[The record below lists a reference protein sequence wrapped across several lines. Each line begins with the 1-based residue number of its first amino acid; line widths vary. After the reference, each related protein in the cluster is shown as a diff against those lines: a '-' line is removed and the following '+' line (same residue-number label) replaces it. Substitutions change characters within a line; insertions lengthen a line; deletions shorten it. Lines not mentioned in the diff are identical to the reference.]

1 LYPARI
7 SHILVSTTASGR
19 FAMKH
24 DSRGTVLRFPSALA
38 CLGIVLCLSAF
49 SIEVRPAAA
58 TADQQQ
64 KGLALVARA
73 TQLQGL
79 LAPDTGSFR
88 LRAHV
93 ELFGL
98 VEGTREGEYILMAAS
113 HAQWFEQVRFP
124 GYSELTG
131 VYDGQAWRKRNVID
145 KPFRFHEVSEMLNPA
160 KHLRLSPNAEVKK
173 LSQRDVR
180 GVNAFCIEVS
190 PTGDL
195 WQKDTAGRAAISP
208 VGISKDSQV
217 TLCFDP
223 ASGALLSAA
232 YSNALPRYEY
242 EGQVTLGNKV
252 FPKVLRCFEGNE
264 LAAEA
269 TVEELAREESR
280 DPAGFAPPAGAD
292 KWPYCETPELPQ
304 LVDKRKMNQ
313 DLLAS
318 AKARRQYGTVICLA
332 EVGADGLIHDLAVLQ
347 WRGMFSLAVK
357 EAVSVWRYAP
367 ATCNGVPVPSKIYLA
382 YTFPP

>member
-1 LYPARI
+1 MNR
-7 SHILVSTTASGR
+7 
-19 FAMKH
+19 
-24 DSRGTVLRFPSALA
+24 DSRGIVRRFPSAVA
-38 CLGIVLCLSAF
+38 CLGIVLCLTASSIAVPQASAA
-49 SIEVRPAAA
+49 E
-58 TADQQQ
+58 DQQQ
-64 KGLALVARA
+64 KGIALVARA
-73 TQLQGL
+73 TQLQRL
-79 LAPDTGSFR
+79 LAPDTGPFR

-93 ELFGL
+93 KLLGL
-98 VEGTREGEYILMAAS
+98 VEGTREGDYVLMAAS

-145 KPFRFHEVSEMLNPA
+145 KPFRFHEVSELLSPA
-160 KHLRLSPNAEVKK
+160 RHLRLPANTEVKK
-173 LSQRDVR
+173 LWQKDVR

-190 PTGDL
+190 PTGFL
-195 WQKDTAGRAAISP
+195 WQKDTAGKAAISP
-208 VGISKDSQV
+208 VGISKDSQA

-264 LAAEA
+264 LVVEA
-269 TVEELAREESR
+269 TVQELAKEESQ

-292 KWPYCETPELPQ
+292 KGPYCETPEVPR
-304 LVDKRKMNQ
+304 LVEKKQMNEE
-313 DLLAS
+313 LLVS
-318 AKARRQYGTVICLA
+318 AKARRQFGTVICLA
-332 EVGADGLIHDLAVLQ
+332 EIGTDGLIHDLAVLQ
-347 WRGMFSLAVK
+347 WRGIFSLAVK
-357 EAVSVWRYAP
+357 QAVKDWRYAP
-367 ATCNGVPVPSKIYLA
+367 ATCNGVPVPSEIYLA

>member
-1 LYPARI
+1 
-7 SHILVSTTASGR
+7 
-19 FAMKH
+19 MKY
-24 DSRGTVLRFPSALA
+24 DPRGTVRWFPSALA
-38 CLGIVLCLSAF
+38 GLEILLCVTAF
-49 SIEVRPAAA
+49 SIGVRQA
-58 TADQQQ
+58 TATEDQQQ

-73 TQLQGL
+73 TQLQKL
-79 LAPDTGSFR
+79 LAPDTGSFH

-93 ELFGL
+93 KLFGL
-98 VEGTREGEYILMAAS
+98 VEGTREGEYVLMAAS

-131 VYDGQAWRKRNVID
+131 VYDGQAWSKRNVID
-145 KPFRFHEVSEMLNPA
+145 KPFRFHEVSEMLSPA

-173 LSQRDVR
+173 LWQKDVR

-195 WQKDTAGRAAISP
+195 WQKDTAGKAAIST

-252 FPKVLRCFEGNE
+252 FPKVLRCFEGKD
-264 LAAEA
+264 LAVEA
-269 TVEELAREESR
+269 TVEDLVKEEAR
-280 DPAGFAPPAGAD
+280 DPVGFAPPAGAD
-292 KWPYCETPELPQ
+292 SWPYCANPEPPQ
-304 LVDKRKMNQ
+304 LVEKKKLDEGFLVYGKV
-313 DLLAS
+313 
-318 AKARRQYGTVICLA
+318 RRQYGTVYSLA
-332 EVGADGLIHDLAVLQ
+332 EVGADGQIHDFTWLQGRSGALA
-347 WRGMFSLAVK
+347 GAVK
-357 EAVSVWRYAP
+357 DAVKDWRYKP
-367 ATCNGVPVPSKIYLA
+367 VLCNGVPVPMTIYLA

>member
-1 LYPARI
+1 
-7 SHILVSTTASGR
+7 
-19 FAMKH
+19 MKH
-24 DSRGTVLRFPSALA
+24 DTLGIVRRFPSALT
-38 CLGIVLCLSAF
+38 CLGIVLCLTSF
-49 SIEVRPAAA
+49 SIAVPQAAA
-58 TADQQQ
+58 TEDQQQ

-73 TQLQGL
+73 AQLQEL
-79 LAPDTGSFR
+79 LAPDTGPFR

-93 ELFGL
+93 KLLGL
-98 VEGTREGEYILMAAS
+98 VEGTREGEYVLMAAS

-160 KHLRLSPNAEVKK
+160 RHLRLSPNAEVKK
-173 LSQRDVR
+173 LWQKDV
-180 GVNAFCIEVS
+180 GAVNAFCIEVS

-195 WQKDTAGRAAISP
+195 WQKDTAGKAAISP

-232 YSNALPRYEY
+232 YSNSLPRFEY

-269 TVEELAREESR
+269 TVLELAKEEGQ
-280 DPAGFAPPAGAD
+280 DPAGFAPPPGAD
-292 KWPYCETPELPQ
+292 KWPYCETPEVPRLVEKKQ
-304 LVDKRKMNQ
+304 LNEE
-313 DLLAS
+313 LLVS
-318 AKARRQYGTVICLA
+318 AKARHQFGTVICLA
-332 EVGADGLIHDLAVLQ
+332 EIGTDGLIHDLAVLQ
-347 WRGMFSLAVK
+347 WRGMFSLAIKQAVK
-357 EAVSVWRYAP
+357 DWRYKP
-367 ATCNGVPVPSKIYLA
+367 ATCNGVPVPSEIYLA

>member
-1 LYPARI
+1 
-7 SHILVSTTASGR
+7 
-19 FAMKH
+19 MEH
-24 DSRGTVLRFPSALA
+24 DTRGFVRRFPSALA
-38 CLGIVLCLSAF
+38 CLGIVLSLTASSLA
-49 SIEVRPAAA
+49 VPQAAA
-58 TADQQQ
+58 TEDPQQ
-64 KGLALVARA
+64 KGLALLARA
-73 TQLQGL
+73 AQLQGL

-93 ELFGL
+93 KLLGL
-98 VEGTREGEYILMAAS
+98 VEGTREGEYVLIAAS

-131 VYDGQAWRKRNVID
+131 VYDGQVWRKRNVID

-173 LSQRDVR
+173 LWQKNVG
-180 GVNAFCIEVS
+180 GVTAFCIEVS

-195 WQKDTAGRAAISP
+195 WQKDTAGKAAITP

-223 ASGALLSAA
+223 AGGALLSAG
-232 YSNALPRYEY
+232 YSNSLPRFEY

-269 TVEELAREESR
+269 TVLELVKEESQ
-280 DPAGFAPPAGAD
+280 DPAGFVPPAGAD
-292 KWPYCETPELPQ
+292 KWPYCDTPEMPQ
-304 LVDKRKMNQ
+304 QTWKREVEHPT
-313 DLLAS
+313 S
-318 AKARRQYGTVICLA
+318 AKARKQFGTVICLV
-332 EVGADGLIHDLAVLQ
+332 EVGTDGLVHNLMVLQ
-347 WRGMFSLAVK
+347 WRGVLVPAVK
-357 EAVSVWRYAP
+357 EAVKAWRYKP
-367 ATCNGVPVPSKIYLA
+367 ATCNGSPVPVEIYISC
-382 YTFPP
+382 TFPP